1 MPQIG
6 KPAYQGRP
14 DPQKI
19 ADRLMLIIV
28 ILLVLGFIQASIKHH
43 WFDSLISFFFSS

>member
-1 MPQIG
+1 MSNLG

-19 ADRLMLIIV
+19 ADRLMLIFGV
-28 ILLVLGFIQASIKHH
+28 LFVLGFLQAGIKGN
-43 WFDSLISFFFSS
+43 WFDEIINFIVSS

>member
-1 MPQIG
+1 MSNLG

-19 ADRLMLIIV
+19 PDRVMLIV
-28 ILLVLGFIQASIKHH
+28 VVLLILGFLQTAIKNGWFASIIDFIK
-43 WFDSLISFFFSS
+43 S